1 MYQLWPAT
9 KISDLFRSVV
19 HRNMW
24 SCHKICLEYYPRFY
38 LFSNKNDFSKDISR
52 VRPKVSKED
61 SKTMSAIPA
70 FLLRNYC
77 LLGQIRRIILVKCA
91 KMQAMFYCKI
101 FNIYGAKM
109 LGKVTNFPRM
119 KLQWNSW
126 VKKRLPP
133 ITWG

>member
-1 MYQLWPAT
+1 MCDIDPYSMYLTYPIT
-9 KISDLFRSVV
+9 HTGFKNIFKIHLF
-19 HRNMW
+19 
-24 SCHKICLEYYPRFY
+24 
-38 LFSNKNDFSKDISR
+38 NDFPKDISR
-52 VRPKVSKED
+52 VRPKVPKED
-61 SKTMSAIPA
+61 SNTRSAIPA

-119 KLQWNSW
+119 K
-126 VKKRLPP
+126 
-133 ITWG
+133 